1 MSAAAKFTSVASQY
15 HPGDFY
21 LSRSYHGMLLPPP
34 PPPPPPPLLLLLL
47 LMMVAPDGEY

>member
-21 LSRSYHGMLLPPP
+21 LSRSYHGMLSPPP
-34 PPPPPPPLLLLLL
+34 PPSPPLLLLL
-47 LMMVAPDGEY
+47 LMMVAHDGEY